1 VTVAR
6 STGRALMTKIGR
18 SRRWRDG
25 AAVFRTAGI
34 HISKDDLSASTTFRI
49 VSGFARP

>member
-1 VTVAR
+1 MPGPSVDDRIA
-6 STGRALMTKIGR
+6 R

-25 AAVFRTAGI
+25 APVFRTAGI
-34 HISKDDLSASTTFRI
+34 HISKTILSASTTFRI